1 MKEQSRL
8 GIRALRRAVQ
18 LAAASLAIAGVGAV
32 GGCLTRPLSPLEPFT
47 TSVVVDKLT
56 QSGVDKIDL
65 VLVVDNSASMADK
78 QYILS
83 LAIPDLVGGLVQPKC
98 LDNNTMA
105 PIPTAMQPTSPT
117 QTCPSGSTYE
127 FNPVL
132 DMHIGLLSSSLG
144 SFGADGCPEK
154 PPAACSGAT
163 PNSTSNDDHGHLV
176 TRTDPCGTTNV
187 PTYQSLGFLQ
197 WDPAQALTPPGIQ
210 MASDLQTS
218 VTNIVLGEGQYGCG
232 FEAQDEAWYRF
243 LIDPTPY
250 QSISLVN
257 NQVQVQ
263 GTDSA
268 LLDQRKAF
276 LRPDS
281 LLAIVVVSDE
291 TDTSVKEYSSYP
303 LFAAPELH
311 LPHPSAACNFGS
323 PNPTPK
329 DPCCYSC
336 GQSPPNNCQAD
347 PACTSSPSYTAA
359 DENTSLRAFGLTSH
373 KARYGIEFFY
383 QPSRYVTALTSAT
396 VTDVNGK
403 DVPNPIFSNLNPAVN
418 KGAVRDPGLVFY
430 AAIVGVPWQLIAR
443 QNNGVP
449 DLIAGVNSLDPTQTG
464 GFKTAAELALND
476 GSQGDCTG
484 TPSMPS
490 PGSCSFW
497 DDIAG
502 DPENYVNPKS
512 PFMIESTVPRSGTD
526 PITKAQI
533 SPSTTANGS
542 GSSVGGSLLNDH
554 ERTIANPPDD
564 IEYACIF
571 DLPTGHTRDCT
582 QPGVSCDC
590 PASSGTPTDN
600 PLCQGTMQ
608 VKAKAYPG
616 LKELAIAR
624 GMGTQGIAA
633 SICPKQL
640 TDPNAADYGYHP
652 AVQAIIDRLKL
663 ALHGQCLPR
672 TLTPDASGQV
682 TCLILEASHTAGACN
697 CDPAEARGPI
707 LDGSNCPAGFTGTCP
722 DHRPAQVAAEQDPLN
737 KTEMWNC
744 FCEINQ
750 LQNPAGT
757 ACPPSAQIGM
767 GGVDATVAGMCPLT
781 DCQSDANV
789 AGTTNGWCYVDAQF
803 GLAEKSIVS
812 KCPVTEQHE
821 VRFVGKG
828 QPNSGSTLFITCSG
842 Q

>member
-18 LAAASLAIAGVGAV
+18 LAAASLAIAGAGAI

-47 TSVVVDKLT
+47 TSVVVEKLT
-56 QSGVDKIDL
+56 QSGVNKIDL

-83 LAIPDLVGGLVQPKC
+83 LAIPDLVGGLVQPRC
-98 LDNNTMA
+98 LDNNTMQ
-105 PIPTAMQPTSPT
+105 PIAAAMQPTSPT
-117 QTCPSGSTYE
+117 QACPTGSTYE
-127 FNPVL
+127 FNPVE
-132 DMHIGLLSSSLG
+132 DIHIGLLTSSLG

-154 PPAACSGAT
+154 PPAACSGST
-163 PNSTSNDDHGHLV
+163 PNSISNDDHGQLV
-176 TRTDPCGTTNV
+176 TRTDPCGTTDV

-197 WDPAQALTPPGIQ
+197 WDPAQALNPPGTKLV
-210 MASDLQTS
+210 ADLQSS
-218 VTNIVLGEGQYGCG
+218 VTALVLGAGQDGCG

-263 GTDSA
+263 GTDTN
-268 LLDQRKAF
+268 LLNQRKAF

-291 TDTSVKEYSSYP
+291 TDTSVKQYSSYP

-311 LPHPSAACNFGS
+311 LPHPSSACNFGS
-323 PNPTPK
+323 ANPTPK

-336 GQSPPNNCQAD
+336 GQSPPSGCTAD
-347 PACTSSPSYTAA
+347 PKCTSSPQYSGA

-403 DVPNPIFSNLNPAVN
+403 TVPNPIFSNLDTTNF

-449 DLIAGVNSLDPTQTG
+449 DLVNGVSALDTTQVG
-464 GFKTAAELALND
+464 GFKTAAELSLADSKGN
-476 GSQGDCTG
+476 T
-484 TPSMPS
+484 
-490 PGSCSFW
+490 FW
-497 DDIAG
+497 DDIVG
-502 DPENYVNPKS
+502 DPENYVSPRS
-512 PFMIESTVPRSGTD
+512 PFMVESTVPRTGTD
-526 PITKAQI
+526 PITGAAI
-533 SPSTTANGS
+533 SPTVTANGS
-542 GSSVGGSLLNDH
+542 GSMVAGSLLNDH

-571 DLPTGHTRDCT
+571 DLPAGHTRDCT

-590 PASSGTPTDN
+590 PSTSGTTTDN

-640 TDPNAADYGYHP
+640 TDATAADYGYHP

-672 TLTPDASGQV
+672 KLTPDASGQV
-682 TCLILEASHTAGACN
+682 SCLILEASHTSAGACN
-697 CDPAEARGPI
+697 CDPAKARGPV
-707 LDGSNCPAGFTGTCP
+707 LDGTNCPAGYVGTCP
-722 DHRPAQVAAEQDPLN
+722 DHIPAEVAAQQDPLN
-737 KTEMWNC
+737 LTEMWNC
-744 FCEINQ
+744 FCEIDQ
-750 LQNPAGT
+750 LSGAE
-757 ACPPSAQIGM
+757 
-767 GGVDATVAGMCPLT
+767 LK
-781 DCQSDANV
+781 DCQTSPNP

-803 GLAEKSIVS
+803 GSAQAAIVE

-821 VRFVGKG
+821 VRFVNNG
-828 QPNSGSTLFITCSG
+828 QPASGSTLFITCSG